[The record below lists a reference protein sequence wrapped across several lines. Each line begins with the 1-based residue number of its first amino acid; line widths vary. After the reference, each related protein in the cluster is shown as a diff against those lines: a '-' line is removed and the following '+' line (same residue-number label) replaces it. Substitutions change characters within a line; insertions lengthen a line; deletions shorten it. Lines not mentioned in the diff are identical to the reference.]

1 MSLFNSARRMMDK
14 AQRYAQQNPDKVRRF
29 TDKAA
34 RFADKRTHGK
44 YRQQID
50 NAVRKVHGTIG
61 GRGHRDERG
70 PGPRG

>member
-1 MSLFNSARRMMDK
+1 MSLFNSARRVMDK
-14 AQRYAQQNPDKVRRF
+14 AQRYARQNPDKVGRF

-50 NAVRKVHGTIG
+50 NAVRKVHRTIG
-61 GRGHRDERG
+61 GHRDERG
-70 PGPRG
+70 YGPRR